1 MLRANGY
8 YWVYHTER
16 WEIAEWFVDHWE
28 CVGMDRGYQDGDF
41 KKIGRMVAACLYSEK
56 EKA

>member
-1 MLRANGY
+1 MLRPNGY
-8 YWVYHTER
+8 YWVFHTER
-16 WEIAEWFVDHWE
+16 WEIAEWFIDHWE

-41 KKIGRMVAACLYSEK
+41 NKIGKMVAACLYSEK